1 MKTYIVRISNEAY
14 SDIENLQF
22 IIAEKYKS
30 PFTAKKYVLGIINQM
45 NLLSYS
51 ADSFP
56 ISTLKFVSKYGNNVR
71 RVNYKKMAI
80 IYTITRN
87 LVIIQR
93 IIPGAL
99 FTEI

>member
-22 IIAEKYKS
+22 IIAEKYRS
-30 PFTAKKYVLGIINQM
+30 PITAKRYVVGIINQL
-45 NLLSYS
+45 NSLSYS

-56 ISTLKFVSKYGNNVR
+56 ISTLKSFSQYGNNVR
-71 RVNYKKMAI
+71 RINYKKMAI
-80 IYTITRN
+80 IYTISGN